1 MTARFRR
8 DAAEIRL
15 TDVTPAK
22 TAGPNRAKRV
32 LARASGSTMHRH
44 THRAAAKNA
53 RRAMNV
59 KTTQVTKNADIK
71 ATIDAMNPNCP
82 RYQAHATL
90 HYNMG
95 SDEKQARA
103 KFTELR
109 EQLQSQ
115 GQGPLDLKCAGPPEY
130 WGDHAP
136 YDMRAIG
143 LTHHRTQELDALH
156 AQAAA
161 VFGLDYEE
169 PTPHTSLVYDWI
181 GSPAV
186 NQKVV
191 DEIRAK
197 WPALGG
203 SVRFD
208 GLALVDMR
216 DADVGEWKILDRMEF
231 EEHEIEDDLETVAT
245 A

>member
-1 MTARFRR
+1 M
-8 DAAEIRL
+8 
-15 TDVTPAK
+15 
-22 TAGPNRAKRV
+22 N
-32 LARASGSTMHRH
+32 RH
-44 THRAAAKNA
+44 THRAATKNA
-53 RRAMNV
+53 RRGDII

-95 SDEKQARA
+95 SDEDAGEKKVHGIEKAAPVARP
-103 KFTELR
+103 
-109 EQLQSQ
+109 
-115 GQGPLDLKCAGPPEY
+115 GPLDLKCAGPPEY

-156 AQAAA
+156 AQAAK
-161 VFGLDYEE
+161 VFGIENDEE

-186 NQKVV
+186 NQGVV
-191 DEIRAK
+191 DEIREK

-216 DADVGEWKILDRMEF
+216 DADVGEWKILDRMDF
-231 EEHEIEDDLETVAT
+231 AEEEQDEEDDPETVAT

>member
-8 DAAEIRL
+8 DA
-15 TDVTPAK
+15 VTSS
-22 TAGPNRAKRV
+22 RA
-32 LARASGSTMHRH
+32 
-44 THRAAAKNA
+44 
-53 RRAMNV
+53 
-59 KTTQVTKNADIK
+59 QVTKNADIT

-109 EQLQSQ
+109 NQLQSQ

-186 NQKVV
+186 NQGVV
-191 DEIRAK
+191 DEIREK

-216 DADVGEWKILDRMEF
+216 DADVGEGKILDRMEF

>member
-1 MTARFRR
+1 MRPRFGRLTSPPRNCRPKPRKTRFTNARFRR
-8 DAAEIRL
+8 DA
-15 TDVTPAK
+15 VTSS
-22 TAGPNRAKRV
+22 RA
-32 LARASGSTMHRH
+32 
-44 THRAAAKNA
+44 
-53 RRAMNV
+53 
-59 KTTQVTKNADIK
+59 QVTKNADIK

-95 SDEKQARA
+95 SNEDEARK

-161 VFGLDYEE
+161 VCGLDYEE
-169 PTPHTSLVYDWI
+169 
-181 GSPAV
+181 
-186 NQKVV
+186 
-191 DEIRAK
+191 EIPDDASDSDSD
-197 WPALGG
+197 L
-203 SVRFD
+203 SSDFSESSD
-208 GLALVDMR
+208 GELS
-216 DADVGEWKILDRMEF
+216 
-231 EEHEIEDDLETVAT
+231 DDSSETDS
-245 A
+245 

>member
-1 MTARFRR
+1 M
-8 DAAEIRL
+8 
-15 TDVTPAK
+15 K
-22 TAGPNRAKRV
+22 M
-32 LARASGSTMHRH
+32 S
-44 THRAAAKNA
+44 
-53 RRAMNV
+53 
-59 KTTQVTKNADIK
+59 
-71 ATIDAMNPNCP
+71 
-82 RYQAHATL
+82 
-90 HYNMG
+90 
-95 SDEKQARA
+95 EK
-103 KFTELR
+103 KFTEF
-109 EQLQSQ
+109 ESQLQSQ

-156 AQAAA
+156 AQAAK
-161 VFGLDYEE
+161 VFGIENDEE

-186 NQKVV
+186 NQRVV
-191 DEIRAK
+191 DEIREK

-216 DADVGEWKILDRMEF
+216 DADVGEWKILDRMDF
-231 EEHEIEDDLETVAT
+231 AEEEQDEEDDLETVYRLRAK
-245 A
+245 ACKIEAAFRRRVGGVACCLAAMALHKSASIADRPAFACGLSRRPRRPSIGIWQSPAEPYDVPGAALVSSSH

>member
-8 DAAEIRL
+8 DA
-15 TDVTPAK
+15 VTSS
-22 TAGPNRAKRV
+22 RA
-32 LARASGSTMHRH
+32 
-44 THRAAAKNA
+44 
-53 RRAMNV
+53 
-59 KTTQVTKNADIK
+59 QVTKNADIK

-95 SDEKQARA
+95 SDEVQARA

-156 AQAAA
+156 AQAAK
-161 VFGLDYEE
+161 VFGIENDEE

-186 NQKVV
+186 NQGVV
-191 DEIRAK
+191 DEIREK

-216 DADVGEWKILDRMEF
+216 DADVGEWKILDRMDF
-231 EEHEIEDDLETVAT
+231 AEEQYEEDDLETVAT

>member
-1 MTARFRR
+1 M
-8 DAAEIRL
+8 
-15 TDVTPAK
+15 
-22 TAGPNRAKRV
+22 N
-32 LARASGSTMHRH
+32 RH
-44 THRAAAKNA
+44 THTAATKNA
-53 RRAMNV
+53 RRAINI
-59 KTTQVTKNADIK
+59 KTSQVTKNADIK

-156 AQAAA
+156 AQAAK
-161 VFGLDYEE
+161 VFGIENDEE

-186 NQKVV
+186 NQGVV
-191 DEIRAK
+191 DEIREK

-216 DADVGEWKILDRMEF
+216 DADVGEWKILDRMDF
-231 EEHEIEDDLETVAT
+231 AEEEQYEEDDLETVAT